1 MKLEKCWRNNSR
13 RRQCTTIPLHCP
25 WWLPWLLINRMVRR
39 HLALRQWIDAVVRC
53 RVPGRPCGVS
63 ASIKSS
69 LLPTCASFNSFAC
82 PTITVERT
90 HHDEDIHSHCRSCF
104 HRTCCCCASSWWT
117 RWSQQTRS
125 SSRIW
130 RTRSCIREV
139 ESQEVHKLSR
149 IWRQLHGRFEA
160 WLLRKQQWFSSTS
173 GLGGPSSEPHEMRVH
188 DPRLLTRS
196 VELPLRRRWTSMAAV
211 RRSVLR
217 RKHLQL
223 RSLWC
228 CLQ

>member
-1 MKLEKCWRNNSR
+1 
-13 RRQCTTIPLHCP
+13 
-25 WWLPWLLINRMVRR
+25 
-39 HLALRQWIDAVVRC
+39 
-53 RVPGRPCGVS
+53 VS

-82 PTITVERT
+82 PTITVEHN
-90 HHDEDIHSHCRSCF
+90 HHDEDIHSHSRSCF
-104 HRTCCCCASSWWT
+104 HRTRFCCASSWWT

-130 RTRSCIREV
+130 WTWSRIREV

-149 IWRQLHGRFEA
+149 IRRQLHGRFEA
-160 WLLRKQQWFSSTS
+160 WLLRKQQWLSSTS
-173 GLGGPSSEPHEMRVH
+173 GLGGPSSESHEMRVQ
-188 DPRLLTRS
+188 DPRLLTRF
-196 VELPLRRRWTSMAAV
+196 VELPLRRRWPPVATV
-211 RRSVLR
+211 RCSVLR

-223 RSLWC
+223 RSFWR